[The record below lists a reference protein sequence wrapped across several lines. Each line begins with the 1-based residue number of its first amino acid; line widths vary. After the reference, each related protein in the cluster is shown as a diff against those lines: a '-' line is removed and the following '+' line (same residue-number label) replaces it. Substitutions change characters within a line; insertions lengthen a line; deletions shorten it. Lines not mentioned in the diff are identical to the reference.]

1 MLLGSHHE
9 VTDIPGLRQLCRL
22 KLLLQK
28 KTPPKKSSKAH
39 LFKNHHHAYYEM
51 ATSTLLGMA
60 YIGSFLIIKFDF
72 IATFYALKAALRS
85 GL

>member
-51 ATSTLLGMA
+51 ATSTLLG
-60 YIGSFLIIKFDF
+60 ILPGPSTSGH
-72 IATFYALKAALRS
+72 IAEVFYYKI
-85 GL
+85 